1 MTVEKVLT
9 SAVGLRKIKDQFW
22 GTDDSGSA
30 YYPTG
35 FHARLAD
42 AEDTSFWFGHRNEI
56 IGLMVSRFP
65 PAGPIVDIGGGNGF
79 VARGLKQ
86 RGIAS
91 IVLEPDEIGASIA
104 HQRGV
109 PVIRAAFSR
118 DLFRECSL
126 DAVGLFDVLEH
137 IPDDV
142 AFLSDCRYTL
152 RPGSLM
158 YLTVPAS
165 PSLWSSDDDF
175 AKHCRRYTHRSLAE
189 LLHQAGFEPVVLT
202 YFFSLL
208 VVPLYLFR
216 TLASQLGLRRVTTA
230 DDAVAH
236 HAGKSG
242 ISGLASTCLSF
253 EVSVLKAGMRLPFG
267 TSLIAVA
274 RKPPA

>member
-1 MTVEKVLT
+1 
-9 SAVGLRKIKDQFW
+9 
-22 GTDDSGSA
+22 
-30 YYPTG
+30 
-35 FHARLAD
+35 
-42 AEDTSFWFGHRNEI
+42 
-56 IGLMVSRFP
+56 
-65 PAGPIVDIGGGNGF
+65 
-79 VARGLKQ
+79 
-86 RGIAS
+86 
-91 IVLEPDEIGASIA
+91 VLEPDEIGASIA
-104 HQRGV
+104 HQRGL

-152 RPGSLM
+152 CPGSLM

-274 RKPPA
+274 RKPLA